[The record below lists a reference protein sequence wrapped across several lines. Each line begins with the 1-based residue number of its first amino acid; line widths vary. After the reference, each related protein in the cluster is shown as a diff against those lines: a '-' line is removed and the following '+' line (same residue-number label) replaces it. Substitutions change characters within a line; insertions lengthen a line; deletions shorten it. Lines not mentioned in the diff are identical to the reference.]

1 MHLMIF
7 IVNIYICK
15 IMMNKS
21 QILDRNGID
30 QKINRL
36 AWQIYEN
43 NAKEDEIVLVGIFG
57 RGEVIAVELFKV
69 LEQISDIKIRLG
81 VISLDKDNPYQ
92 EETKV
97 NLDLSDYANKVVI
110 LIDDVLNSGK
120 TLMYA
125 SKHFLNTPLIRLS
138 TVVLIDRNHN
148 RFPIRADYVGL
159 SLATTLQEY
168 ITVSLDGN
176 SQGVYLS

>member
-1 MHLMIF
+1 
-7 IVNIYICK
+7 
-15 IMMNKS
+15 MNKA

-43 NAKEDEIVLVGIFG
+43 NVKEEEIVLVGVFG
-57 RGEVIAVELFKV
+57 RGEVMSVELFKV
-69 LEQISDIKIRLG
+69 LKQISALKIKLG
-81 VISLDKDNPYQ
+81 VITLDKDNPYQ
-92 EETKV
+92 EETKL
-97 NLDLSDYANKVVI
+97 NLDLTDYANKVVI

-125 SKHFLNTPLIRLS
+125 SKHFLNTPLIKLS
-138 TVVLIDRNHN
+138 TVVLVDRNHN

-168 ITVSLDGN
+168 ISVSLDGD
-176 SQGVYLS
+176 SQGIYLS